1 MSEPDFN
8 IETVDPGDIGYNHL
22 NLQAELT
29 ELDDIYD
36 GALLFFEWG
45 ESDSLEEGET
55 ELATVIMKD
64 EDGNFKGSVTGEQ
77 FTADEGKWVDL
88 DYYNIKMPVEV
99 TDTDDDELYN
109 EGPEDDYEFDY
120 VNGRI
125 KVLEDG
131 DMEDGTDY
139 EVDYDYGYGNVIID
153 ELSENTEYHY
163 KAIVESIAY
172 ASEASMENIFE
183 NERSMDA
190 IITAFDKVTD
200 SEVAMDEV
208 TDSESAMDA
217 VTDSE
222 IAMDKVVTKEMSCL
236 KYKESNILK
245 IDVGVSNGNEYNYN
259 GIVSLEHDSFAS
271 GYDFERQDIS
281 TNDAGMVLIRNFH
294 KGESFSVFFES
305 YGTDNDSYVF
315 IKGQNTDSIPTIESE
330 DEAEEDSLFYER
342 LSINRIV
349 TITAP
354 DTDYILIG
362 KVARDA
368 TGAGRDCGIRILPLY
383 SKNEE

>member
-8 IETVDPGDIGYNHL
+8 IETVDAGDIGYNHL

-55 ELATVIMKD
+55 ELAKVIMSD
-64 EDGNFKGSVTGEQ
+64 EDGNFEGSVTGEQ

-163 KAIVESIAY
+163 KAIAESIAY
-172 ASEASMENIFE
+172 DSEASMENIFE
-183 NERSMDA
+183 NERNTEA
-190 IITAFDKVTD
+190 IFNAINTEFVMEGIKD
-200 SEVAMDEV
+200 SENTMDV
-208 TDSESAMDA
+208 I
-217 VTDSE
+217 TDSE
-222 IAMDKVVTKEMSCL
+222 IAMDQGMADVMPRTTMLLSPHIIDTMWSKEIASESFWNRWDVTLEDSSVSQELVTWLTGGYALQFTGGDDGTESDNYAELDFDLTDVSTLKVTTRLTEGGHNNRSMR
-236 KYKESNILK
+236 IK
-245 IDVGVSNGNEYNYN
+245 IDGVVIWE
-259 GIVSLEHDSFAS
+259 
-271 GYDFERQDIS
+271 
-281 TNDAGMVLIRNFH
+281 
-294 KGESFSVFFES
+294 
-305 YGTDNDSYVF
+305 
-315 IKGQNTDSIPTIESE
+315 TDSTHNEIERDFDLSEYTGVKTITLHMHSNESE
-330 DEAEEDSLFYER
+330 M
-342 LSINRIV
+342 
-349 TITAP
+349 
-354 DTDYILIG
+354 
-362 KVARDA
+362 
-368 TGAGRDCGIRILPLY
+368 DCRFGNLY
-383 SKNEE
+383 FE

>member
-8 IETVDPGDIGYNHL
+8 IETVDAGDIGYNHL

-64 EDGNFKGSVTGEQ
+64 EDGNFEGSVTGEQ

-163 KAIVESIAY
+163 KAIAESIAY
-172 ASEASMENIFE
+172 DSEASMENIFE
-183 NERSMDA
+183 NERNTEAIFNAINAMDVFTDSEDDMDA
-190 IITAFDKVTD
+190 ITD
-200 SEVAMDEV
+200 SEMLMDKAMADVIPRTKMFLSPYITADENCKMWSKEMASERFWEIDSKSWGEGSQSLWKTTIDFTGFNTLKFERYKNDHDLNDQIV
-208 TDSESAMDA
+208 EVDGDRIWANGDVSGEWYEVSLDVSEYEGELSLKLGTTEDPRDDYYWILVKQDGVYALVIGDGTTHKTDSLPENVYGA
-217 VTDSE
+217 
-222 IAMDKVVTKEMSCL
+222 
-236 KYKESNILK
+236 
-245 IDVGVSNGNEYNYN
+245 
-259 GIVSLEHDSFAS
+259 
-271 GYDFERQDIS
+271 
-281 TNDAGMVLIRNFH
+281 FH
-294 KGESFSVFFES
+294 KL
-305 YGTDNDSYVF
+305 
-315 IKGQNTDSIPTIESE
+315 IL
-330 DEAEEDSLFYER
+330 EE
-342 LSINRIV
+342 
-349 TITAP
+349 
-354 DTDYILIG
+354 
-362 KVARDA
+362 
-368 TGAGRDCGIRILPLY
+368 
-383 SKNEE
+383 